1 MTENTTTD
9 NTVLAGVFSTVFT
22 IGSYV
27 LYKIIKRFGFNS
39 KCTNGELRISI
50 EDLQNKVSETHDV
63 VRLFT
68 SEVLRAYRHQQ
79 QDVKFECSVVS
90 ETPEEKKEA

>member
-1 MTENTTTD
+1 MAETNSTD
-9 NTVLAGVFSTVFT
+9 STVLAGVFSTLFT

-27 LYKIIKRFGFNS
+27 LYKLVKRFGFNS

-50 EDLQNKVSETHDV
+50 EDLQTKVSETHEV
-63 VRLFT
+63 VRMFT

-79 QDVKFECSVVS
+79 QDVPFECEVVTEKP
-90 ETPEEKKEA
+90 ETKTE